1 MTGEGRRD
9 RKESLNSAELRS
21 PNMCC
26 TKKETGKWQRPQ
38 PTDQMPDRSPC
49 AKLLNPK
56 KDTKLIIGWGDRAAE
71 LAYKGRL
78 CGNLQKI
85 QLQGPPMQTS

>member
-1 MTGEGRRD
+1 MLYKEGD
-9 RKESLNSAELRS
+9 WEVAIP
-21 PNMCC
+21 PNQQTKCLKDPRAQNC
-26 TKKETGKWQRPQ
+26 STKKR
-38 PTDQMPDRSPC
+38 
-49 AKLLNPK
+49 
-56 KDTKLIIGWGDRAAE
+56 DTKLIIGWGDRAAE